1 MTLVSEELKI
11 HLDLS
16 DIRTKTLHLNE
27 GRLSVHLM
35 KSSVPHEKYKKARAN
50 VKDKLVRTW
59 ATCR

>member
-1 MTLVSEELKI
+1 MGEELKLP
-11 HLDLS
+11 LDLS

-35 KSSVPHEKYKKARAN
+35 KSFVPHEKYKKARAD
-50 VKDKLVRTW
+50 VKNKLVRKW